1 MYYILSKLSIV
12 VKEKVTHYIVLKSS
26 KISSWCHSNVNA
38 NSDTLLI
45 FNSYI
50 KYCLVSRSQG
60 IIVKYSPEKIH
71 THLRF
76 KFDNL

>member
-50 KYCLVSRSQG
+50 KYCLVSRYNSEIQP
-60 IIVKYSPEKIH
+60 VENSHTFKI
-71 THLRF
+71 
-76 KFDNL
+76 

>member
-26 KISSWCHSNVNA
+26 KISWCHSNVNA

-45 FNSYI
+45 FNSYK
-50 KYCLVSRSQG
+50 KYCLVSRYNSEIQPG
-60 IIVKYSPEKIH
+60 ENSHTFKI
-71 THLRF
+71 
-76 KFDNL
+76 

>member
-50 KYCLVSRSQG
+50 KYCLVSRYNS
-60 IIVKYSPEKIH
+60 KIQPGENSH
-71 THLRF
+71 TF
-76 KFDNL
+76 KI